1 MTYLI
6 ALLFSG
12 GAVILQTT
20 LFGYISIAGA
30 KPDLALIIILFVANS
45 KGRMEGQITG
55 FFTGLIQDILS
66 IAPLGFHMVI
76 KTVLGFLYGFTKG
89 NVFMDPILMP
99 FVLAVTGTALKGL
112 LIVLISALFS
122 LSLNFST
129 VFNLQFLIEMGYNG
143 LIGPIVFALLPLVKP
158 LASRRGR

>member
-1 MTYLI
+1 
-6 ALLFSG
+6 
-12 GAVILQTT
+12 
-20 LFGYISIAGA
+20 
-30 KPDLALIIILFVANS
+30 
-45 KGRMEGQITG
+45 MEGQITG